1 MNFDV
6 DLMDPFLNYLF
17 CSMRMFP
24 LLALE
29 NTKDVDVSLFLS
41 FMGIPSLESKSL
53 DSHSRCRFLKSFRRK
68 MGSNLGFSVSI

>member
-41 FMGIPSLESKSL
+41 FMGNPKS
-53 DSHSRCRFLKSFRRK
+53 RVK
-68 MGSNLGFSVSI
+68 VT